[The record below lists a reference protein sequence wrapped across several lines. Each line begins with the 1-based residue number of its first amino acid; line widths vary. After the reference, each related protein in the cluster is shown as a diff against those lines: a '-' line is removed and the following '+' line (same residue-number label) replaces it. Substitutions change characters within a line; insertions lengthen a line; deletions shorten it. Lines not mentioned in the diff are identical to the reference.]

1 MEPFSWLLL
10 KLTCLRLGRLRLGI
24 GPVRE
29 LFWRFKEVRNV
40 KFCMVFGMLPVKEL
54 KERSRTLSCGGRDE
68 GILPEKSLC
77 WRYT

>member
-29 LFWRFKEVRNV
+29 LFWRFKEVRN
-40 KFCMVFGMLPVKEL
+40 GQILYGIWNAA
-54 KERSRTLSCGGRDE
+54 SE
-68 GILPEKSLC
+68 GIEGEVKNIELWGE
-77 WRYT
+77 R